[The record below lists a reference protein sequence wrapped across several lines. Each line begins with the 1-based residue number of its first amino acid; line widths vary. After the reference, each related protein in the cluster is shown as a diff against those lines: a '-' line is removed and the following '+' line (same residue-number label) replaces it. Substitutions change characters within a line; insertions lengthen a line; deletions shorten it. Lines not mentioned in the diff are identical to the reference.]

1 MKKSE
6 LKNLIGEEIRKV
18 LKEGFQG
25 DGDEG
30 DGMSGFRGGSSGVPA
45 NLTLSPKQTLDVLM
59 KIWERIPLGTR
70 MNSGGSGRDI
80 PEEIRTLLDKLGYQI
95 VHKQ

>member
-6 LKNLIGEEIRKV
+6 LQQIIREEIHKV

-30 DGMSGFRGGSSGVPA
+30 DGMSGFKGGSSGVPA

-59 KIWERIPLGTR
+59 KIWERIPRGTR
-70 MNSGGSGRDI
+70 IYRGGNGRDI
-80 PEEIRTLLDKLGYQI
+80 PEEIRTLLDKMGYQI
-95 VHKQ
+95 IHKP